1 MSSDNQQKI
10 VANVIIEV
18 LGKPPEHLVET
29 LNQIADK
36 IDNEKYAKIVDKK
49 INKAKELEK
58 KEGYFT
64 NYMELEIEFNDIS
77 NVPIFVFR
85 YMPAHIDIISPE
97 KITLHS
103 GEWNSIFNDI
113 TRRMHGYDEVARTMK
128 LEKQILERKLKKM
141 MGQTPEGG
149 ETEEKDEE

>member
-64 NYMELEIEFNDIS
+64 NYMELEIELNDI
-77 NVPIFVFR
+77 
-85 YMPAHIDIISPE
+85 
-97 KITLHS
+97 
-103 GEWNSIFNDI
+103 
-113 TRRMHGYDEVARTMK
+113 
-128 LEKQILERKLKKM
+128 
-141 MGQTPEGG
+141 
-149 ETEEKDEE
+149 